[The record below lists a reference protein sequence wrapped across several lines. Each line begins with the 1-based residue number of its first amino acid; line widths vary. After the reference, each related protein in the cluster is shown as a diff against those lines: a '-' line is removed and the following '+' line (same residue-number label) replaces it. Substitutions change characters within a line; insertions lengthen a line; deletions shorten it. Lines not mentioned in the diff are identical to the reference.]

1 MIKIKMS
8 MSPVLQCSAAKLGDL
23 QWLRDMHDDKF
34 ERGGGW
40 RRGLGGE
47 MRSDYVSRAVLPLQL

>member
-34 ERGGGW
+34 E
-40 RRGLGGE
+40 GE
-47 MRSDYVSRAVLPLQL
+47 GVGEGICWGNSFGYVSRAVLPLQL